1 VSNSKRAI
9 IEHWLFGWLYALEYT
24 IMAVRGQQVERAD
37 LDMLY
42 DMVAS
47 YPLRAVA
54 RYVGLDSEFIQS
66 LTQTQHDQQM
76 YQNLTELVELTA
88 SQSPNYNL
96 LVQAILGAYLGVEGW
111 QSKLEAVFEA
121 YLNELR
127 AWVTVDT
134 PQSLMAIIFRDLEE
148 VRLSFKDALILE
160 SRGGILPSTEEEVNR
175 LLEKVDSPERY
186 RRLLEVAVLSLT
198 IDLVDD
204 LNTIVTKLS
213 TKERDAEYY
222 SYSRGRG
229 DSLARLGERIDR
241 DRAFEETVTSPA
253 DRLIYT
259 LKRGG
264 WRTPELRQPIRA
276 VGTKPLTNEAIRK
289 RFERIN
295 RRLSKK

>member
-1 VSNSKRAI
+1 
-9 IEHWLFGWLYALEYT
+9 
-24 IMAVRGQQVERAD
+24 MAVRGQQVERAD